1 MTDGQI
7 TLTDDAPPR
16 GGVQPIASATANG
29 GARADVKAGDM
40 VTLVGTARQP
50 PGAGTIVARHTDAEP
65 GTSFASARVRIV
77 VTD

>member
-1 MTDGQI
+1 M
-7 TLTDDAPPR
+7 
-16 GGVQPIASATANG
+16 
-29 GARADVKAGDM
+29 KAGDT

-50 PGAGTIVARHTDAEP
+50 PGAGTIVARHTDTEP

>member
-16 GGVQPIASATANG
+16 GVQPIASATANA
-29 GARADVKAGDM
+29 GARADVKVGDM

-50 PGAGTIVARHTDAEP
+50 PGTGTIVATHTDTEP